1 MTGEVKF
8 VAIMTKTETELIES
22 CDNEDEKHEGERKQK
37 VKGRESLDKGKID
50 QKTRNL

>member
-22 CDNEDEKHEGERKQK
+22 CDNEDEHEGERKQK
-37 VKGRESLDKGKID
+37 VKGRESLDTGKTD
-50 QKTRNL
+50 